1 MTVSSSRLVRC
12 IAFFL
17 ATVLVIPTSEA
28 VTEDLRNPELARG
41 APSHGR
47 LQESPEHQN
56 SLLAVVS
63 LHNALA
69 FPDQTSD
76 QNRPVVPDKS
86 TAAQQQNTPPSPVG
100 TAVAPYEKPEGAPA
114 SRPAGAAI
122 APAKQRRVKSFAIRT
137 ALVVGAGVAIGVVV
151 AASLGSSSRP
161 H

>member
-1 MTVSSSRLVRC
+1 MTVSSSWLVRSIVFC
-12 IAFFL
+12 L
-17 ATVLVIPTSEA
+17 AALLVIPTSQA
-28 VTEDLRNPELARG
+28 ATVELHNSKSDRG
-41 APSHGR
+41 APYHGR
-47 LQESPEHQN
+47 RKQSPYHQN
-56 SLLAVVS
+56 SFLAAVIR
-63 LHNALA
+63 HDADT

-76 QNRPVVPDKS
+76 QNPPVAQDKS
-86 TAAQQQNTPPSPVG
+86 TAAQKQNTPPSPVG